1 MTMGTTFSRCIYS
14 KPSKPFSTSSLI
26 QRDEDLMII
35 RNHPNRI
42 RRRSSVAPTTPRIV
56 EDKILEELC
65 FGTDTEPDVPAD
77 RMKGRD
83 ILKLIRKVSTS
94 DALAGI
100 MKDQN
105 TSETAIKEFQTTS
118 ASSMGSASNQSTSS
132 SKTRNRGSLTRPDEA
147 SLDEIIRSI
156 SEM

>member
-14 KPSKPFSTSSLI
+14 KPSKPFSTSSL

-35 RNHPNRI
+35 RNHPNRV

-105 TSETAIKEFQTTS
+105 TSATDTIKDFQTSS
-118 ASSMGSASNQSTSS
+118 ASSMGSSSQSTSS
-132 SKTRNRGSLTRPDEA
+132 PKTKNRGSLTRADEA